1 MIKPKY
7 SLQNLLFLIAMCCN
21 VADAGPLNTT
31 LDSDSRRG
39 IQEAKMLKY
48 GSQSGEKKTLPSL
61 APQNNNQNKAVQITN
76 LRPSNTLNKSG
87 SQCTVKVGNV
97 IQNNTMRGTRQQ
109 NVTLVEGNV
118 INVCQ

>member
-1 MIKPKY
+1 MIKLKRI
-7 SLQNLLFLIAMCCN
+7 LATILIPIITCCN
-21 VADAGPLNTT
+21 VAIAGPLNTT

-39 IQEAKMLKY
+39 IQEAKMLKF
-48 GSQSGEKKTLPSL
+48 GSQSGEKQPLPSL
-61 APQNNNQNKAVQITN
+61 APQNNSQNKAVQITN

-97 IQNNTMRGTRQQ
+97 VQNNTMRGTRQQ